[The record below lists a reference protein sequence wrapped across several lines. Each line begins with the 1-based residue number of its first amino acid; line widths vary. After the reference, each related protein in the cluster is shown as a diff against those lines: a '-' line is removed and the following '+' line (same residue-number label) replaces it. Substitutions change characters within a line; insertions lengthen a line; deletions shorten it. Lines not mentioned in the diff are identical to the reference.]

1 MCAYSDDHPRTDHE
15 YDQRT
20 PVSHRVPFCTQPVV
34 FFSGRYLRKEGIVK
48 SHTPPKPQA
57 RQKERHHAQFQMIGI
72 KPIQPHT
79 SRRPDVAKD
88 PHEQFLF
95 PGIVCEPAQQGADD
109 DDREETRRQ
118 DVAVQL
124 RVDEL
129 HP

>member
-1 MCAYSDDHPRTDHE
+1 
-15 YDQRT
+15 
-20 PVSHRVPFCTQPVV
+20 
-34 FFSGRYLRKEGIVK
+34 
-48 SHTPPKPQA
+48 
-57 RQKERHHAQFQMIGI
+57 MIGI

-95 PGIVCEPAQQGADD
+95 PGIVCEPAQKGADD
-109 DDREETRRQ
+109 DDDNETGRQ
-118 DVAVQL
+118 DIAVQL